1 MPGARDRSRRQAC
14 VFRAASRGSG
24 RPPHLPRHLDSVSV
38 RRAAGAATV
47 YGLSEMATR
56 SRTGTPRPER
66 VRDPER
72 TRREILEIAS
82 REFAEH
88 GFDGGRIDEIAAST
102 STTKRMIYYYFGS
115 KEGLYIEVLRNAYRA
130 IRAAEQQVD
139 VDHSDPVAA
148 IRQLAELTF
157 DYHEAHPDFIRL
169 VSIENIAF
177 AQHMAKFES
186 FAELNSPAIALI
198 EKILAQ
204 GYAEGSFRRKVEAID
219 LHMVISAL
227 CVFR

>member
-1 MPGARDRSRRQAC
+1 
-14 VFRAASRGSG
+14 
-24 RPPHLPRHLDSVSV
+24 
-38 RRAAGAATV
+38 
-47 YGLSEMATR
+47 
-56 SRTGTPRPER
+56 

-72 TRREILEIAS
+72 TRSEILEVAT

-102 STTKRMIYYYFGS
+102 STTKRMIYYYFES
-115 KEGLYIEVLRNAYRA
+115 KEGLYLEVLRNAYRA

-139 VDHSDPVAA
+139 VDHTDPTAA

-169 VSIENIAF
+169 VAIENTAF

-186 FAELNSPAIALI
+186 FADLNSPAIALI
-198 EKILAQ
+198 AKILEQ
-204 GYAEGSFRRKVEAID
+204 GYSDGRFRRKVEPID
-219 LHMVISAL
+219 LHIVVSAF
-227 CVFR
+227 CFFRIANRYTFRTIFKHDPADPKLRGHYRQMLGDLVVDYLGAT